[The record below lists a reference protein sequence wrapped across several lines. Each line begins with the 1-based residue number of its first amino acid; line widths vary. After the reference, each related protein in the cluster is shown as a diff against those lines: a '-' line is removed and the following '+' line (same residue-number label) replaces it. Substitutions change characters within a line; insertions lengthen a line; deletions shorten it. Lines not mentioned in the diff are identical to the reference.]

1 MNTGKN
7 MNKKVLKKFLS
18 LIDKGMDIDA
28 CLSKFPGEYQNLK
41 EYAGIIKGLDN
52 LKDIAAD
59 KNFEEKSLEDIYFRA
74 RTEDTEGVKKISPK
88 SAILAGLRPAYLK
101 PLIAFF
107 AVLVLIGF
115 SFTGTLYA
123 SGDSLPGDILY
134 PVKRTS
140 ENLKVAFTPYK
151 YEEKLYLK
159 ILEERLGEADMILS
173 QADFKDTDAAENL
186 ISDIDNT
193 YRICR
198 ERKYLGAD
206 EDEQLQNDIT
216 AVKDRLRNRY
226 GIQKHGADSIPN
238 DASGNEQNTDTN
250 SKTVNQDA
258 GQNEQWSNGNNNTEN
273 KNQPDDG
280 EQNQTGNRNQYGR

>member
-1 MNTGKN
+1 VNTGKN
-7 MNKKVLKKFLS
+7 MNEKVLKKFLS
-18 LIDKGMDIDA
+18 LIDKGMDIDS

-41 EYAGIIKGLDN
+41 EYAETIKGLDN
-52 LKDIAAD
+52 LKDISAD
-59 KNFEEKSLEDIYFRA
+59 KDFEETSLKDIYFRA
-74 RTEDTEGVKKISPK
+74 RTEDIEGVKKIPQK
-88 SAILAGLRPAYLK
+88 NAILAGLRPAYLK

-151 YEEKLYLK
+151 YEKNLYLK
-159 ILEERLGEADMILS
+159 ILDKRLGEADMILS
-173 QADFKDTDAAENL
+173 RADFKDSDAAESL
-186 ISDIDNT
+186 IGDIDDT

-206 EDEQLQNDIT
+206 EGEQLQNEIT
-216 AVKDRLRNRY
+216 AVKERFRNRY

-250 SKTVNQDA
+250 SKADTQDT
-258 GQNEQWSNGNNNTEN
+258 GQNEPQPNGNNKTEN

-280 EQNQTGNRNQYGR
+280 QQNQTGNQNQYGR